1 MSSPTKLTKKRRDK
15 AVEELETLD
24 KIQRKSWKKLLTV
37 PEGWGWEI
45 ADFFFHNLIKCRYN
59 DIEMGW
65 RRRKWRRDLRIWR
78 SMKLRN
84 EWKKLS
90 RVFIIIFQRLKPS
103 PSPPK
108 ERTLSDYR
116 GFAAAL
122 LSSNDDDESF
132 SPILSC
138 CCPRLSILSI
148 EVFKVCRKIL
158 RLLKSLHKHT
168 LQSSINRGTYF
179 WDFSGKSL
187 LGETFSFSRLLDF
200 TGWKLIRFIFFPSHR
215 DERSN
220 GNVNLLFLW
229 RVGGP
234 HSSET
239 WHFLLDSVLQFENN
253 LWATSVI

>member
-1 MSSPTKLTKKRRDK
+1 
-15 AVEELETLD
+15 
-24 KIQRKSWKKLLTV
+24 
-37 PEGWGWEI
+37 
-45 ADFFFHNLIKCRYN
+45 
-59 DIEMGW
+59 MGW

-179 WDFSGKSL
+179 LRFLRKKPSGRNFLFFSSA
-187 LGETFSFSRLLDF
+187 RLHWLK
-200 TGWKLIRFIFFPSHR
+200 TYSIRFHSQPSRREIEWKRQSFVPLESWWTTLEWDLAFF
-215 DERSN
+215 
-220 GNVNLLFLW
+220 
-229 RVGGP
+229 VGL
-234 HSSET
+234 SLT
-239 WHFLLDSVLQFENN
+239 IWK
-253 LWATSVI
+253 